1 VSETRTVGITYREP
15 GEVDYDLEYFDHDS
29 GGYCAEDA
37 CGRTR
42 VITVEE
48 PIDSTLGS
56 ALTRLILRDLDG
68 SAYWTPS
75 HRILVTTEGW
85 WSGYSEYT
93 VTSTW
98 ETVVVTCPER
108 NWERRWE
115 TPAALFADLA
125 ASEADG
131 GR

>member
-1 VSETRTVGITYREP
+1 MYTEP
-15 GEVDYDLEYFDHDS
+15 SDIDYDLEYIPYDS
-29 GGYCAEDA
+29 DDYRHEDA
-37 CGRTR
+37 SGRTR
-42 VITVEE
+42 VVTVEE
-48 PIDSTLGS
+48 SPDSTLGKALS
-56 ALTRLILRDLDG
+56 AFILSTLANG
-68 SAYWTPS
+68 TYWPRG

-115 TPAALFADLA
+115 TPAALFTDLA
-125 ASEADG
+125 ALGA
-131 GR
+131 RA